1 VSARERILARVRAAA
16 SGSRPHP
23 GAFAAGPRD
32 ASWEAFAAALGAAA
46 GSAHGP
52 VPRERCA
59 ALVSALCAGWADGG
73 RIVATQAA
81 LAVLGPGPWRPVPIG
96 AEPRLLADVSVA
108 ILVGGT
114 PVAENGAIALDGGE
128 ARPRALHVLCEQLV
142 LLVDPDELVPDMH
155 AAIARMPS
163 GALAQHHFTWVS
175 GPSKTADIE
184 STLVIGAHGPR
195 ALAAVGV
202 QGLQAL
208 QRAASRRRA

>member
-23 GAFAAGPRD
+23 GAFAAGSRD
-32 ASWEAFAAALGAAA
+32 ASWEAFAAALGTAA

-59 ALVSALCAGWADGG
+59 ALVSALCAGWTDGG
-73 RIVATQAA
+73 RIVASSAA
-81 LAVLGPGPWRPVPIG
+81 LAVLGSGPWTPVPVS

-108 ILVGGT
+108 ILVGAT
-114 PVAENGAIALDGGE
+114 PVAENGAIALDGRE
-128 ARPRALHVLCEQLV
+128 ARPRALHVLCEYLV
-142 LLVDPDELVPDMH
+142 LLVDPDELVADMH
-155 AAIARMPS
+155 AALARMPP
-163 GALAQHHFTWVS
+163 GALAQHHYTWVS

-202 QGLQAL
+202 HGL
-208 QRAASRRRA
+208 RGMR